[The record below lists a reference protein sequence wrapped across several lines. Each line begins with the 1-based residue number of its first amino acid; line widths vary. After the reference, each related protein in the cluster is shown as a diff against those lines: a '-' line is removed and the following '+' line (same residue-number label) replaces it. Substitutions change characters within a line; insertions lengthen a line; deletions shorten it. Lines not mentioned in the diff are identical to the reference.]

1 MMNRDEI
8 EQFFNKVA
16 LQCSV
21 SDLHT
26 VRSVYYGVV
35 KAITSDLLKG
45 LPVDMPEF
53 GSFHIHVI
61 DEHDG
66 VSIATGERVKKKRS
80 AVLRFRPCRAIK
92 LWCQNAKI
100 DSIFKEEA

>member
-16 LQCSV
+16 LQCGV
-21 SDLHT
+21 GDTRT

-35 KAITSDLLKG
+35 KAITTELLKG
-45 LPVDMPEF
+45 LPIDMPEF
-53 GSFHIHVI
+53 GTFHIHII

-66 VSIATGERVKKKRS
+66 VSIRTGERVKKKKS
-80 AVLRFRPCRAIK
+80 AVLRFKPCRAIK
-92 LWCQNAKI
+92 LWCQNARI
-100 DSIFKEEA
+100 DSIFEKET